1 MNEKFAASM
10 SAGKVRHDTRV
21 LGDFV
26 AIYCKG
32 NHAER
37 ERVALTSDATSLGV
51 YGRKT
56 PVVCEECAD
65 HLRYAE
71 ARRAYC
77 PKDPKPFCAHCDT
90 HCYRP
95 AEAEWQRQMMRYA
108 GPKSMWHGHAIDGVK
123 HMLEGRK
130 WRRIAEERAAH
141 SRPGTSHDVA
151 AEERSATVTTAEKE
165 F

>member
-1 MNEKFAASM
+1 MNDRFIASM
-10 SAGKVRHDTRV
+10 SDDGVRHDTRL

-32 NHAER
+32 NHAAR
-37 ERVALTSDATSLGV
+37 VRVALVSDAEALGV

-56 PVVCEECAD
+56 PVVCEECAA

-77 PKDPKPFCAHCDT
+77 PRDPKPFCAHCDT

-95 AEAEWQRQMMRYA
+95 SEGEWQRQMMRYA
-108 GPKSMWHGHAIDGVK
+108 GPKSMWHGHAVDGIK
-123 HMLEGRK
+123 HMLEARRWRK
-130 WRRIAEERAAH
+130 IASASA
-141 SRPGTSHDVA
+141 
-151 AEERSATVTTAEKE
+151 SATEKE
-165 F
+165 I

>member
-1 MNEKFAASM
+1 MNERFAARM
-10 SAGKVRHDTRV
+10 SDARVRHDTRL

-26 AIYCKG
+26 ALYCRG
-32 NHAER
+32 NHDGRAR
-37 ERVALTSDATSLGV
+37 AALNSDGVSLGA
-51 YGRKT
+51 YGRRA

-95 AEAEWQRQMMRYA
+95 AEAEWQRAMMRYA
-108 GPKSMWHGHAIDGVK
+108 GPKSMWHGHAVDAVK
-123 HMLEGRK
+123 HMLEGRR
-130 WRRIAEERAAH
+130 WRKLATE
-141 SRPGTSHDVA
+141 
-151 AEERSATVTTAEKE
+151 SATTKE
-165 F
+165 IE